1 MAYYHRPN
9 GHHLRRV
16 SPPPAEQPCKLF
28 LFNLAKCVTDSDL
41 RPLFAPFKPQYAK
54 VALGK
59 KGQSRRFGFALFE
72 TQDQADAAQSALQ
85 GRVLRGQAMEIKP
98 ALAGEPTHDE
108 IEERR
113 LPTPKS
119 RYLAS
124 DRSGNAYCP
133 NTRKP
138 PMVMDVS
145 DMSQPRRPA
154 HQDDQENL
162 EWRSKAD
169 RLPAYEQRSRLS
181 LMPRTLNNQDL
192 QNRQE
197 PRWGHS
203 VERRAVSPPRHL
215 DPIVAAPQPLYP
227 RPQHGKFP
235 EVMQRPNTHIDNRE
249 DVQRAATPPP
259 DPVAPT
265 TLPSAQ
271 LLDVQGKSIAP
282 LQQGGQASTPDQAAG
297 PKHHLC
303 EAALSVSNLSIIFAG
318 RDAILP
324 LAIVEELL
332 CTGAPHAFGQ
342 VLSGALVRVLDHG
355 RYRLRIVDEVTFDA
369 RGKIVL
375 VLNDTPQFVLAGT
388 VSNTNCLQSDD
399 CGKEELAELISSLHS
414 LGRTITVHDMA
425 ATMWRLSAARAWW
438 DVMTI
443 NGMLS
448 VDAVDRLPELVA
460 LLNQHDGPHTCYDL
474 VEAAGVGGPQPG
486 LPTPAAAHGV
496 QDSHQGENTWKEEP
510 SASGPS
516 RDSGPT
522 PDSASDPG
530 SKASLTP
537 KPSDMAPVP
546 RQLFGSPKHGLVG
559 TEVSSPF
566 HGPTLTP
573 A

>member
-85 GRVLRGQAMEIKP
+85 
-98 ALAGEPTHDE
+98 
-108 IEERR
+108 RR

-181 LMPRTLNNQDL
+181 LMPR
-192 QNRQE
+192 
-197 PRWGHS
+197 
-203 VERRAVSPPRHL
+203 
-215 DPIVAAPQPLYP
+215 
-227 RPQHGKFP
+227 
-235 EVMQRPNTHIDNRE
+235 
-249 DVQRAATPPP
+249 
-259 DPVAPT
+259 
-265 TLPSAQ
+265 
-271 LLDVQGKSIAP
+271 
-282 LQQGGQASTPDQAAG
+282 
-297 PKHHLC
+297 
-303 EAALSVSNLSIIFAG
+303 
-318 RDAILP
+318 
-324 LAIVEELL
+324 
-332 CTGAPHAFGQ
+332 APHAFGQ

-375 VLNDTPQFVLAGT
+375 VLNFVLAGT

-474 VEAAGVGGPQPG
+474 VEAAGV
-486 LPTPAAAHGV
+486 AHGV